1 LTRPTFLGFETGRKG
16 LAVAQKG
23 LDITG
28 HNLMNVN
35 TPGYTRQRVDQ
46 VSVSAYGKSSRYG
59 GTKVDFAGQGV
70 DITGIYQTR
79 NAYLDRRF
87 REEYSDTSYYDQ
99 KLSILGDISAV
110 VDEMAE
116 TGGGLMKAVN
126 TISSALQGLTTDKA
140 TDRSYANILRT
151 AFQGMV
157 QTLHEYDNKLTK
169 VANQQKYDLTI
180 SIDEVNRKLKEVAG
194 LNRQIMDEVAVDT
207 SDKGFYGPNELLDS
221 RNLLLDELAQFAN
234 LDVVEQEDG
243 TVTVSMGGHVVVSG
257 DESDKLQYMEFSDG
271 GVSLAWNSSGKEV
284 NFTTGSLQASIEMI
298 NGRGPNLQT
307 KHDSPEKGVPYYKDQ
322 LDTFART
329 FANVMNNI
337 LPSKLTDQGEP
348 DSIEYKQLV
357 GAVITNE
364 AGKQVVTTQPGHV
377 TAGNITISEEWA
389 SELEYLF
396 PSSSSATNSQY
407 FTKMNTMLTT
417 NTTTEFYTNGQ
428 KFSGSFRDFVTDI
441 YDTCVGEESYY
452 MGRKEASAA
461 ITDQLLDE
469 RDDVSAVSKDEETTN
484 MMMYQRYFQAVSR
497 MMTTMDEALDVV
509 INKMGLVGRS

>member
-1 LTRPTFLGFETGRKG
+1 MTRPTFLGFETGRKG

-28 HNLMNVN
+28 HNLMNIN

-46 VSVSAYGKSSRYG
+46 VSLSAYGYSNRYG
-59 GTKVDFAGQGV
+59 GTKIDFAGQGV
-70 DITGIYQTR
+70 DMTGIYQTR

-126 TISSALQGLTTDKA
+126 TISSALQGLTVDKA
-140 TDRSYANILRT
+140 NDRSYANILRT

-157 QTLHEYDNKLTK
+157 QTLHEYDNKLNK
-169 VANQQKYDLTI
+169 VAEQQKYDLSI
-180 SIDEVNRKLKEVAG
+180 SIGEVNRKLKEVAA
-194 LNRQIMDEVAVDT
+194 LNKQIMDEVAVDT
-207 SDKGFYGPNELLDS
+207 SDTGFYGPNELLDE
-221 RNLLLDELAQFAN
+221 RNLLLDELAQFGD
-234 LDVVEQEDG
+234 LSVVEESDG
-243 TVTVSMGGHVVVSG
+243 TLTVSMGDRVVVEG
-257 DESDKLQYMEFSDG
+257 DESDKLQYLEFSDG
-271 GVSLAWNSSGKEV
+271 CVSLAWNSTGEEVKFNSGTLK
-284 NFTTGSLQASIEMI
+284 ASIEMI

-307 KHDSPEKGVPYYKDQ
+307 KHDSPEKGVLYYQDQ

-329 FANVMNNI
+329 LADVMNNV
-337 LPSKLTDQGEP
+337 LPNNLTEQGEP
-348 DSIEYKQLV
+348 SSIEYKQLL

-364 AGKQVVTTQPGHV
+364 SGKTVVTTQSGFV
-377 TAGNITISEEWA
+377 TAGNITLSEEWA
-389 SELEYLF
+389 AQVDYVF
-396 PSSSSATNSQY
+396 PSSTSATNSQY
-407 FTKMNTMLTT
+407 FTKMNTLLTT
-417 NTTTEFYTNGQ
+417 NTATEFYTHGQ
-428 KFSGSFRDFVTDI
+428 KFTGSFRDFVTDI
-441 YDTCVGEESYY
+441 YDTCVGEESYL

-469 RDDVSAVSKDEETTN
+469 RDDISAVSKDEETTN

-497 MMTTMDEALDVV
+497 MMTTMDEVLDVV

>member
-28 HNLMNVN
+28 HNLMNIN

-46 VSVSAYGKSSRYG
+46 VSVSAYGYTTRFG

-79 NAYLDRRF
+79 NAYLDKRF

-99 KLSILGDISAV
+99 KVSILGDISAI

-116 TGGGLMKAVN
+116 TGGGLMNAVN
-126 TISSALQGLTTDKA
+126 TISSALQGLTVDKA
-140 TDRSYANILRT
+140 DDRSYANILRT

-180 SIDEVNRKLKEVAG
+180 AIDEVNRKFREVAG

-207 SDKGFYGPNELLDS
+207 SDTGFYGPNELLDK
-221 RNLLLDELAQFAN
+221 RNLLLDELAQYGD
-234 LDVVEQEDG
+234 LDVVEEMDG
-243 TVTVSMGGHVVVSG
+243 TLTVSMGDHVVVKG
-257 DESDKLQYMEFSDG
+257 EESDKLQYLEFSDG
-271 GVSLAWNSSGKEV
+271 LVSLAWNSTAKEV
-284 NFTTGSLQASIEMI
+284 KLSSGSLKATLEMI

-307 KHDSPEKGVPYYKDQ
+307 AHDSPEKGVPYYKDQ

-337 LPSKLTDQGEP
+337 LPNTLTSQGEP
-348 DSIEYKQLV
+348 SSIQYKQLV
-357 GAVITNE
+357 GAVITDE
-364 AGKQVVTTQPGHV
+364 SGKTVVTTQPGHV
-377 TAGNITISEEWA
+377 TAGNITVSEEWA
-389 SELEYLF
+389 AQVDYVF
-396 PSSSSATNSQY
+396 PSSTSATNAQY
-407 FTKMNTMLTT
+407 FTKMNTLLTSDT
-417 NTTTEFYTNGQ
+417 STEFYTNGQ
-428 KFSGSFRDFVTDI
+428 KFTGSFRDFVTDV
-441 YDTCVGEESYY
+441 YDTCVGEESYL
-452 MGRKEASAA
+452 MGRQEASAA

-469 RDDVSAVSKDEETTN
+469 RDDISAVSKDEETTN

-497 MMTTMDEALDVV
+497 MMTTMDEVLDVV

>member
-1 LTRPTFLGFETGRKG
+1 
-16 LAVAQKG
+16 
-23 LDITG
+23 
-28 HNLMNVN
+28 
-35 TPGYTRQRVDQ
+35 
-46 VSVSAYGKSSRYG
+46 
-59 GTKVDFAGQGV
+59 
-70 DITGIYQTR
+70 
-79 NAYLDRRF
+79 
-87 REEYSDTSYYDQ
+87 
-99 KLSILGDISAV
+99 
-110 VDEMAE
+110 
-116 TGGGLMKAVN
+116 
-126 TISSALQGLTTDKA
+126 
-140 TDRSYANILRT
+140 
-151 AFQGMV
+151 
-157 QTLHEYDNKLTK
+157 
-169 VANQQKYDLTI
+169 
-180 SIDEVNRKLKEVAG
+180 
-194 LNRQIMDEVAVDT
+194 
-207 SDKGFYGPNELLDS
+207 
-221 RNLLLDELAQFAN
+221 
-234 LDVVEQEDG
+234 
-243 TVTVSMGGHVVVSG
+243 
-257 DESDKLQYMEFSDG
+257 
-271 GVSLAWNSSGKEV
+271 
-284 NFTTGSLQASIEMI
+284 
-298 NGRGPNLQT
+298 
-307 KHDSPEKGVPYYKDQ
+307 
-322 LDTFART
+322 
-329 FANVMNNI
+329 MNNI